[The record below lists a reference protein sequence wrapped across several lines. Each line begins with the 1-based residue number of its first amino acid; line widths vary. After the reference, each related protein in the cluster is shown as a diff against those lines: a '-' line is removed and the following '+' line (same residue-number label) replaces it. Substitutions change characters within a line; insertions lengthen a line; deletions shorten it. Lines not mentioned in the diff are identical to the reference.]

1 MVKDFE
7 DLNFLPIIRTT
18 RICVEKDRAGATG
31 YAYFTICYSKL
42 LTHRNVY
49 GGEVGR
55 DIYICI
61 YSNESFFFFHSA
73 SLRIIRLEKTIY
85 NIFCSIRE

>member
-55 DIYICI
+55 DIYIYAYI
-61 YSNESFFFFHSA
+61 QTNLFFFS
-73 SLRIIRLEKTIY
+73 
-85 NIFCSIRE
+85 FCVIEDN